1 MENYDFKNCTDEAII
16 RMIGKITL
24 KFDEFKDLK
33 KQREL
38 KTVLEES
45 LYGYDIISQSKDL
58 ICTDLDEKINT
69 YLLVRKIEGIAD
81 KTIYNYKL
89 ILNKFA
95 DCFSTKIVSMITSMD
110 IRYFLAMYKKE
121 NDIKNSTLNS
131 FIFCLRKFFSYLV
144 DNDIIIK
151 NPMNQIKEIKVEKR
165 LKKIMSD
172 EQLEILK
179 INCKNIKEKLLVE
192 FAVSTGCRI
201 SEIANANIDNI
212 NWNEKSISIIGKGN
226 KERTVYFNTKTKLL
240 LEKYLKDRKE
250 LDEHKGLFLSDK
262 FPYQR
267 IKPRALQ
274 LILNNIKTKA
284 NLQDYEYITMHGFR
298 RKFATNNISHGM
310 KLEYIQ
316 KILGHSSPET
326 TLIYARISDKNI
338 KSAYDMCTY

>member
-1 MENYDFKNCTDEAII
+1 MENYSFKNCTDEAII
-16 RMIGKITL
+16 KMIGKITL
-24 KFDEFKDLK
+24 QFDEFKDLE
-33 KQREL
+33 KQRQL
-38 KTVLEES
+38 KTTLEES
-45 LYGYDIISQSKDL
+45 LYVYDITSQSKEL
-58 ICTDLDEKINT
+58 ICSDLDEKINT
-69 YLLVRKIEGIAD
+69 YLLVRKIEGVAD

-95 DCFSTKIVSMITSMD
+95 DCFSTKTISMITSMD
-110 IRYFLAMYKKE
+110 IRYFLALYKKE
-121 NDIKNSTLNS
+121 NDVKNSTLNS
-131 FIFCLRKFFSYLV
+131 FIFCLKKFFAYLI
-144 DNDIIIK
+144 DNDVIIK

-165 LKKIMSD
+165 LKKIMTD

-226 KERTVYFNTKTKLL
+226 KERIVYFNTKTKLL

-250 LDEHKGLFLSDK
+250 FDEHKALFLSDK

-267 IKPRALQ
+267 IKSRALQ
-274 LILNNIKTKA
+274 LILSNIKTEA

-316 KILGHSSPET
+316 KILGHSNPET

>member
-1 MENYDFKNCTDEAII
+1 MENYSFKNCTDEAII
-16 RMIGKITL
+16 KMIGKITL
-24 KFDEFKDLK
+24 QFDEFKDLE
-33 KQREL
+33 KQRQL
-38 KTVLEES
+38 KTTLEES
-45 LYGYDIISQSKDL
+45 LYVYDITSQSKEL
-58 ICTDLDEKINT
+58 ICSDLDEKINT

-95 DCFSTKIVSMITSMD
+95 DCFSTKTISMITSMD
-110 IRYFLAMYKKE
+110 IRYFLALYKKE
-121 NDIKNSTLNS
+121 NDVKNSTLNS
-131 FIFCLRKFFSYLV
+131 FIFCLKKFFAYLI
-144 DNDIIIK
+144 DNDVIIK

-165 LKKIMSD
+165 LKKIMTD

-226 KERTVYFNTKTKLL
+226 KERIVYFNTKTKLL

-250 LDEHKGLFLSDK
+250 FDEHKALFLSDK

-267 IKPRALQ
+267 IKSRALQ
-274 LILNNIKTKA
+274 LILSNIKTEA

-316 KILGHSSPET
+316 KILGHSNPET

>member
-1 MENYDFKNCTDEAII
+1 MENYSFKNCTDEAII
-16 RMIGKITL
+16 KMIGKITL
-24 KFDEFKDLK
+24 QFDEFKDLE
-33 KQREL
+33 KQRQL
-38 KTVLEES
+38 KTTLEES
-45 LYGYDIISQSKDL
+45 LYGYDITSQSKEL
-58 ICTDLDEKINT
+58 ICSDLDEKINT

-95 DCFSTKIVSMITSMD
+95 DCFSTKTISMITSMD
-110 IRYFLAMYKKE
+110 IRYFLALYKKE
-121 NDIKNSTLNS
+121 NDVKNSTLNS
-131 FIFCLRKFFSYLV
+131 FIFCLKKFFAYLI
-144 DNDIIIK
+144 DNDVIIK

-165 LKKIMSD
+165 LKKIMTD

-226 KERTVYFNTKTKLL
+226 KERIVYFNTKTKLL

-250 LDEHKGLFLSDK
+250 FDEHKALFLSDK

-267 IKPRALQ
+267 IKSRALQ
-274 LILNNIKTKA
+274 LILSNIKTEA

-316 KILGHSSPET
+316 KILGHSNPET

>member
-1 MENYDFKNCTDEAII
+1 MENYSFKNCTDEAII
-16 RMIGKITL
+16 KMIGKITL
-24 KFDEFKDLK
+24 QFDEFKDLE
-33 KQREL
+33 KQRQL
-38 KTVLEES
+38 KTTLEES
-45 LYGYDIISQSKDL
+45 LYGYDITSQSKEL
-58 ICTDLDEKINT
+58 ICSDLDEKINT

-95 DCFSTKIVSMITSMD
+95 DCFSTKTISMITSMD
-110 IRYFLAMYKKE
+110 IRYFLALYKKE
-121 NDIKNSTLNS
+121 NDVKNSTLNS
-131 FIFCLRKFFSYLV
+131 FIFCLKKFFAYLI
-144 DNDIIIK
+144 DNDVIIK

-165 LKKIMSD
+165 LKKIMTD

-226 KERTVYFNTKTKLL
+226 KERIVYFNTKTKLL

-250 LDEHKGLFLSDK
+250 FDEHKALFLSDK

-267 IKPRALQ
+267 IKSRALQ
-274 LILNNIKTKA
+274 LILSNIKTEA
-284 NLQDYEYITMHGFR
+284 NLQDYEYITMHSFR

-316 KILGHSSPET
+316 KILGHSNPET

>member
-1 MENYDFKNCTDEAII
+1 MENYNLKSCTDEAII

-24 KFDEFKDLK
+24 QFDEFQNLE
-33 KQREL
+33 KQRQL
-38 KTVLEES
+38 KVTLEES
-45 LYGYDIISQSKDL
+45 LYGYDITAQSKEL
-58 ICTDLDEKINT
+58 ICSDLDEKINT

-95 DCFSTKIVSMITSMD
+95 DCFSTKTISMITSMD
-110 IRYFLAMYKKE
+110 IRYFLAIYKKE
-121 NDIKNSTLNS
+121 NDVKNSTLNS
-131 FIFCLRKFFSYLV
+131 FIFCLKKFFAYLI
-144 DNDIIIK
+144 DNDVIIK

-226 KERTVYFNTKTKLL
+226 KERIVYFNTKTKLL

-250 LDEHKGLFLSDK
+250 LDEHKALFLSDK

-267 IKPRALQ
+267 IKSRALQ
-274 LILNNIKTKA
+274 LILSNIKTKA
-284 NLQDYEYITMHGFR
+284 DLQDYEYITMHGFR

-316 KILGHSSPET
+316 KILGHSNPET